1 MFIGPMAISLARQW
15 YIFVA
20 TRMLVHTEGLLT
32 QLIFE
37 HSLRIRMKAETS
49 DRPDGGSSTS
59 LSLRHEHRRPK
70 ADNLVGKINNLVT
83 TDMINVV
90 EARDFLFL
98 SKRLWRKRGYILI

>member
-1 MFIGPMAISLARQW
+1 MIISLGNQW

-37 HSLRIRMKAETS
+37 HSLRVRMKAEIS
-49 DRPDGGSSTS
+49 DRPDKPASAST
-59 LSLRHEHRRPK
+59 SLRHEHRRPK

-83 TDMINVV
+83 TDMANVI
-90 EARDFLFL
+90 EARDFLYFGG
-98 SKRLWRKRGYILI
+98 SIAWPSVA

>member
-1 MFIGPMAISLARQW
+1 MSLGRQW

-37 HSLRIRMKAETS
+37 HSLRVRMKAEIS
-49 DRPDGGSSTS
+49 DRPDKSASAS
-59 LSLRHEHRRPK
+59 ASLRHEHRQPK

-83 TDMINVV
+83 TDLVNAID
-90 EARDFLFL
+90 ARDFLFL
-98 SKRLWRKRGYILI
+98 SGSIAWPCAACFY